1 MQCEIET
8 INKMAIFI
16 NDNKEAKKSLLSTIK
31 MTIGNLVT
39 DINFEDSITKFVEKG
54 GYDFSKTLKEN
65 VKDCIQYIA
74 IRKAKLNI

>member
-1 MQCEIET
+1 
-8 INKMAIFI
+8 
-16 NDNKEAKKSLLSTIK
+16 
-31 MTIGNLVT
+31 MTIGNIVN